1 MTAAEVDDAIRLLES
16 ELTWLR
22 AQHPGLFDFA
32 NAWAERH
39 DAIVAAAPADLRAEV
54 EQRLHRIGIRWG
66 VAPGARM
73 TTPVSRDQ
81 VSARW
86 PRQQGRHAFCQ

>member
-1 MTAAEVDDAIRLLES
+1 MNNPAVTSMTAAEVDAAIRLLET

-73 TTPVSRDQ
+73 T
-81 VSARW
+81 
-86 PRQQGRHAFCQ
+86 RQFPAIE

>member
-1 MTAAEVDDAIRLLES
+1 MSNAPIAAMTAAQLDAAIRLLES

-39 DAIVAAAPADLRAEV
+39 DALVALAPIELRAEV

-73 TTPVSRDQ
+73 TTQFP
-81 VSARW
+81 AIE
-86 PRQQGRHAFCQ
+86 

>member
-1 MTAAEVDDAIRLLES
+1 MTTLTAAEIDAAIRLLES
-16 ELTWLR
+16 EMTWLR

-39 DAIVAAAPADLRAEV
+39 DALVAAAPAGLRAEV
-54 EQRLHRIGIRWG
+54 ERRLRRIGIRWG

-73 TTPVSRDQ
+73 T
-81 VSARW
+81 
-86 PRQQGRHAFCQ
+86 RQFPAIE